1 MQPHFQAPAT
11 PFERHLES
19 NQKVQLRPPRP
30 GPPLNL
36 LIALQMSLKG
46 SYGSLKV
53 VLQKVNC
60 GSDLSSFRN
69 TYDIRMHVACGVSVP
84 E

>member
-1 MQPHFQAPAT
+1 MQLIN
-11 PFERHLES
+11 LES
-19 NQKVQLRPPRP
+19 NQKVQLRTPRP

-46 SYGSLKV
+46 SYGSLKLG
-53 VLQKVNC
+53 LQKQSYIFIN
-60 GSDLSSFRN
+60 D
-69 TYDIRMHVACGVSVP
+69 MA